1 MKKLIYIGI
10 ISLLVNSCADFLKPS
25 SPTEYIPESAEAIQE
40 MLLGNA
46 YPNCGSYK
54 AGDMQNYFINT
65 IAALDPDITCSE
77 YNFAALDGSLIQN
90 TERIMDM
97 VFSYSPEI
105 PEALKP
111 LGKENEYLAWHS
123 SYEKILGCN
132 AALDYIDGVY
142 GDKEQKDFIKAQAH
156 ALRAFYYLY
165 IVNIF
170 SPAYNNEP
178 DGLGAVLKLESAMV
192 DFSRTR
198 STVKETYDQIIKDLH
213 KAEEYY
219 LLLPKEKQ
227 FRPDYMTS
235 LPMVQM
241 LLSRTYLYMSKWDE
255 AANYASKVINEW
267 SFQLIDLNT
276 ISEPNDAIAAGNFQY
291 HNFNTYTTS
300 TEGIWFYGHLGI
312 YVDLIKNNELGTATS
327 GDNFKRY
334 FFRASDELLDLY
346 VDGDLRKD
354 RYIIKEQYRAVK
366 TDPYIYTAMAKVPVD
381 NTRKIGPSNI
391 AQYACAIRLSEAY
404 LNLAEAL
411 TMSGKNISEVYTTI
425 NTLRAKRFSADKYAD
440 MPALTGDE
448 LINYVRNERRLELCL
463 EAGHRWCDVRR
474 WGIGFEKIYWRKG
487 YTQKLT
493 YEPNDLCLT
502 MPLPY
507 KAYDQNIAIKPN
519 PKGEV
524 KLNINY

>member
-1 MKKLIYIGI
+1 
-10 ISLLVNSCADFLKPS
+10 
-25 SPTEYIPESAEAIQE
+25 
-40 MLLGNA
+40 
-46 YPNCGSYK
+46 
-54 AGDMQNYFINT
+54 
-65 IAALDPDITCSE
+65 
-77 YNFAALDGSLIQN
+77 
-90 TERIMDM
+90 
-97 VFSYSPEI
+97 
-105 PEALKP
+105 
-111 LGKENEYLAWHS
+111 
-123 SYEKILGCN
+123 
-132 AALDYIDGVY
+132 
-142 GDKEQKDFIKAQAH
+142 
-156 ALRAFYYLY
+156 
-165 IVNIF
+165 
-170 SPAYNNEP
+170 
-178 DGLGAVLKLESAMV
+178 
-192 DFSRTR
+192 
-198 STVKETYDQIIKDLH
+198 
-213 KAEEYY
+213 
-219 LLLPKEKQ
+219 
-227 FRPDYMTS
+227 MTS